1 MVTSLKSLRLEEVV
15 PYLVTI
21 CFKISGVI
29 GSFLCIVWPTVLI
42 TPSFTRCYKNAFE
55 KWCKWCVSVKLPS
68 FPATEFH
75 VSLYLIHLSDL
86 RKSVSSINEV
96 FYSISWAHW
105 NNNIFSFSINICFTF
120 FNVQINMIR
129 IKLYVRTF
137 EIYQLWKS

>member
-21 CFKISGVI
+21 C
-29 GSFLCIVWPTVLI
+29 
-42 TPSFTRCYKNAFE
+42 
-55 KWCKWCVSVKLPS
+55 S

-96 FYSISWAHW
+96 FYSISWAHKSPSISQIDKW
-105 NNNIFSFSINICFTF
+105 LKIVLTNEKLIKIIHSIF
-120 FNVQINMIR
+120 
-129 IKLYVRTF
+129 
-137 EIYQLWKS
+137 KSTR